1 MKGMVNG
8 LLCCPL
14 NPNQLEGTSEPGEGR
29 EDHALCWKQEAYV
42 CVYLCVC
49 VCVCVCRSQEVGRV
63 RTRKMRHG
71 EGTALGW
78 SWPQAAGALSAGTLL
93 RAEWGPKGLCPE

>member
-29 EDHALCWKQEAYV
+29 EDHAVCWKQEACV

-49 VCVCVCRSQEVGRV
+49 VCVCVCVEIPRSGQSEDQEDEAGR
-63 RTRKMRHG
+63 RN
-71 EGTALGW
+71 
-78 SWPQAAGALSAGTLL
+78 SP
-93 RAEWGPKGLCPE
+93 GLVMASGSRGSVCWNPA

>member
-49 VCVCVCRSQEVGRV
+49 VCVCVCV
-63 RTRKMRHG
+63 
-71 EGTALGW
+71 
-78 SWPQAAGALSAGTLL
+78 
-93 RAEWGPKGLCPE
+93 